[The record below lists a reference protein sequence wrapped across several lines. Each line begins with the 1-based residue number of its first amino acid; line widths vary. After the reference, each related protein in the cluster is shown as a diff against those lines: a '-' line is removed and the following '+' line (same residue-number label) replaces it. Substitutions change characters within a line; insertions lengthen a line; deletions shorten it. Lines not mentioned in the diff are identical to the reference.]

1 MKRLFRATLAGSS
14 LLLMGLM
21 VQAQERE
28 RIIVIEKEYHQVNRG
43 EEWWKG
49 RLFQRVREDLDHV
62 LAVTPAFS
70 TDEYRL
76 VQVKRELN
84 ELQTKWM
91 EKRYDQPELDDVVSA
106 LERVLSDN
114 RLVNSDREMLKDDLN
129 RLGQF
134 REHHEGFR

>member
-1 MKRLFRATLAGSS
+1 M
-14 LLLMGLM
+14 
-21 VQAQERE
+21 
-28 RIIVIEKEYHQVNRG
+28 
-43 EEWWKG
+43 
-49 RLFQRVREDLDHV
+49 FQRVREDLDHV